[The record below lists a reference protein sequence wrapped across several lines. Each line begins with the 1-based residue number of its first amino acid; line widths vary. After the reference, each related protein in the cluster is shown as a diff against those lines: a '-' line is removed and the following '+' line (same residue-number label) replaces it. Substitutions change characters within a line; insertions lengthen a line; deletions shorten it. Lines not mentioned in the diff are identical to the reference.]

1 MTSDLSTGKRRDE
14 GGAGATRTARTS
26 SLAALVSGEFGVPL
40 ENIML
45 LRHSTESIKKLL
57 AAGGTVE
64 DYTYTQPT
72 GSAYDYRHP
81 DKSPIDLV
89 VVIVRDHVYGVY
101 EVLGVEREGTTYSLT
116 SDAHRR
122 FDIARGKPPRP
133 ASRFSMKPLHT
144 AYAGLPVSGWEG
156 RSRTAVQRSDGS
168 FFLEIA
174 VVPRVDPADSSTLQ
188 QDLNTRVHA
197 ALADTPEQR
206 RHRLALAP
214 KLPRAVT
221 VTSTAFVRNA
231 DVIAE
236 VLLRAE
242 GRCESCLA
250 PAPFLRKKDRS
261 PYLEVHHKVRLA
273 DGGEDTVANAIAL
286 CPNCHR
292 REHHA

>member
-1 MTSDLSTGKRRDE
+1 MKRTGLMP
-14 GGAGATRTARTS
+14 
-26 SLAALVSGEFGVPL
+26 LAQLVAEEFGVPL
-40 ENIML
+40 DNIML
-45 LRHSTESIKKLL
+45 LRHSAESIKKLL

-72 GSAYDYRHP
+72 ESAYDYLHP
-81 DKSPIDLV
+81 HKTPVELV
-89 VVIVRDHVYGVY
+89 VVIVRDHVYGVFK
-101 EVLGVEREGTTYSLT
+101 VLGVEREGTTYSLT
-116 SDAHRR
+116 SEAHQR
-122 FDIARGKPPRP
+122 FDKVRGKPPRP
-133 ASRFSMKPLHT
+133 AKRFSMQPMHT
-144 AYAGLPVSGWEG
+144 AYVDLPVHGWEG

-174 VVPRVDPADSSTLQ
+174 VAPRADPKDSGTLQ
-188 QDLNTRVHA
+188 QQLNERLQA

-206 RHRLALAP
+206 RQRLALAP
-214 KLPRAVT
+214 KLPRVVT
-221 VTSTAFVRNA
+221 VTTSAFVRNA

-236 VLLRAE
+236 VLLRAA

-250 PAPFLRKKDRS
+250 PAPFVRRKDHS

-292 REHHA
+292 REHYA

>member
-1 MTSDLSTGKRRDE
+1 MMSRLSPGRRSAAGD
-14 GGAGATRTARTS
+14 GGVTRTARTS
-26 SLAALVSGEFGVPL
+26 PLAELVSGEFGVPL

-72 GSAYDYRHP
+72 GSAYDYLHP
-81 DKSPIDLV
+81 NKSPTELV

-101 EVLGVEREGTTYSLT
+101 KVLGVEREGTSYSLT
-116 SDAHRR
+116 SEAHRR
-122 FDIARGKPPRP
+122 FDMLRGKPPRP
-133 ASRFSMKPLHT
+133 AKRFYMQPMHS
-144 AYAGLPVSGWEG
+144 AYVDLPVHGWEG

-168 FFLEIA
+168 FFLEISVA
-174 VVPRVDPADSSTLQ
+174 PMVDPADSRTLQ
-188 QDLNTRVHA
+188 QDLNARVRA
-197 ALADTPEQR
+197 ALTDAPEQR
-206 RHRLALAP
+206 RQRLALAP
-214 KLPRAVT
+214 KLPRVVT
-221 VTSTAFVRNA
+221 VTTTAFVRNA

-236 VLLRAE
+236 VLLRAA

-250 PAPFLRKKDRS
+250 PAPFLRKTDHS

-292 REHHA
+292 REHYA